1 MASTPKK
8 RPKPTT
14 NKHHKS
20 PSSPS
25 HTLLIKEPP
34 PNLFPSASEFL
45 RLIAVV
51 AIAASVAFACN
62 YVVSFLN
69 RQPNPF
75 CDSNADF
82 DYSLSDSCEPCPS
95 NGECY
100 EGKLECAHGYRKHG
114 KLCVEDGEINE
125 TAKKLIQEDKLWND
139 LDEFKLKENQ
149 GLDGPI
155 YMYAKKRAI
164 EMVGELLETRK
175 NDEGVKEMKC
185 PDLLVE
191 YYKPITCHVQQWI
204 AKHAFILVPLC
215 ALLIGSIWLWLKVQR
230 RCYLSTR
237 AGNLYHQVCEI
248 LEEHALVARSLNG
261 EGEPWVVA
269 SWLRD
274 HLLLPKERKDM
285 TIWQKV
291 EELVQED
298 SRLDQY
304 PKLVKGESKVVWEW
318 QVEGSLSSSKKR
330 KKAEESK
337 LKLSEGITPSLNQ
350 QNYGLKGGDWVNS
363 ITISVH
369 AITVFGQ
376 NKRHH
381 PYITDKESYEVD
393 RVPCCSQK
401 P

>member
-14 NKHHKS
+14 NKSHKS
-20 PSSPS
+20 RSSSSS

-45 RLIAVV
+45 RLVAVV

-62 YVVSFLN
+62 YVVSLLN
-69 RQPNPF
+69 RQPKPF

-125 TAKKLIQEDKLWND
+125 TAKKLTELAKTRVCEAYAQFLCEGTGVVWLNNVLIFQIQEDKLWND
-139 LDEFKLKENQ
+139 LDEFKLMENQ
-149 GLDGPI
+149 GSDSPI

-164 EMVGELLETRK
+164 EMVGESLETRK
-175 NDEGVKEMKC
+175 NDERVKELKC

-204 AKHAFILVPLC
+204 AKHASILVPLC
-215 ALLIGSIWLWLKVQR
+215 AL
-230 RCYLSTR
+230 
-237 AGNLYHQVCEI
+237 VCEI

-285 TIWQKV
+285 TLWQKV
-291 EELVQED
+291 FTYLVT
-298 SRLDQY
+298 L
-304 PKLVKGESKVVWEW
+304 L
-318 QVEGSLSSSKKR
+318 L
-330 KKAEESK
+330 
-337 LKLSEGITPSLNQ
+337 LK
-350 QNYGLKGGDWVNS
+350 
-363 ITISVH
+363 
-369 AITVFGQ
+369 
-376 NKRHH
+376 
-381 PYITDKESYEVD
+381 
-393 RVPCCSQK
+393 
-401 P
+401 